1 MFKKQKDIFFLVLIA
16 LALMGAGAWLGA
28 FFSRMQ
34 SGVSSYSAVYLTT
47 GEVYFGK
54 LSWFPAP
61 HLDNVWFVNQAVDEQ
76 NRSQPAIVSLAT
88 LFWKPSNRIYLN
100 PEQIMLVTRIQSDS
114 EMVKIFE
121 QPAFFAATTT
131 VPGSP

>member
-1 MFKKQKDIFFLVLIA
+1 MKRKDLSLFIIMALV
-16 LALMGAGAWLGA
+16 LMGAGAWLGA

-34 SGVSSYSAVYLTT
+34 SGISPYSAVYLTT

-61 HLDNVWFVNQAVDEQ
+61 HLDNVWFVNRIVDEQ
-76 NRSQPAIVSLAT
+76 NRSQSTIVSLET

-100 PEQIMLVTRIQSDS
+100 PQQIVLVARIQSGS

-121 QPAFFAATTT
+121 QPAASGATTT
-131 VPGSP
+131 FPQAP